1 MGRHPPEGVIGMLIA
16 LISDHRAR
24 TVFMILALMGAV
36 LLASCGSDGG
46 MYQGGNDDSP
56 HWR

>member
-1 MGRHPPEGVIGMLIA
+1 MLIA
-16 LISDHRAR
+16 LIPDHRAR
-24 TVFMILALMGAV
+24 AVLMILALIGAV